1 MASKQHFFNASE
13 FKKAVALAIEE
24 PCIGYDEVYL
34 QTKKVITWLLFKKY
48 AKFINFHDDMSSE
61 AHINI
66 YKEFVLKQRDM
77 DSLKSVYNFV
87 TIVIERAFMHF
98 LKKMDK
104 IKIDKEDAKQL
115 QVMWNTDV
123 DEKFYTRD
131 DLLLIYNEAYS
142 NIRFKNEKYK
152 FCKFLLFIQIYDRRR
167 IEFELPCCFNE
178 QKSEIID
185 FLKDYVKVLHV
196 AAVKKLTQ
204 GGLICLKKF

>member
-1 MASKQHFFNASE
+1 MRNPNRIKPFME
-13 FKKAVALAIEE
+13 
-24 PCIGYDEVYL
+24 
-34 QTKKVITWLLFKKY
+34 WLTREWEKHPDYRFGQFL
-48 AKFINFHDDMSSE
+48 INTGIIPDD
-61 AHINI
+61 
-66 YKEFVLKQRDM
+66 
-77 DSLKSVYNFV
+77 
-87 TIVIERAFMHF
+87 
-98 LKKMDK
+98 
-104 IKIDKEDAKQL
+104 